1 MLQDNLASPSPTARL
16 SDTAYLEKLTR
27 LIFEIGFRA
36 TMVSSRWPNM
46 SRAFGGFEPPFVA
59 ALSAEQLQG
68 LSADPGLIRNRA
80 KLAATVDNGRV
91 FVRVAAAH
99 GSFGALLDRLEAQPY
114 EVRAGTLM
122 ELLSHVGPRTAHA
135 FLLDVGLADATDD
148 PSL

>member
-1 MLQDNLASPSPTARL
+1 MPHTDLATSSAPTRL

-36 TMVSSRWPNM
+36 SMVSSRWPNM

-59 ALSAEQLQG
+59 ALSATDLVR
-68 LSADPGLIRNRA
+68 LASDPGLIRNRA